1 MSDLDAVLWD
11 LDGTL
16 IDSESYWRVAERRL
30 VAEFDVE
37 WTLDDEAALVGV
49 DLWDGARYMVGRGV
63 AMEPDDIVARLD
75 REVMDQL
82 REHVP
87 FRPGAAELLTS
98 LKAAQVPLALVTMS
112 TRALVELVLASS
124 EAQLGVQPFTVSVTG
139 DEVPRG
145 KPHPDPYLQALEA
158 LGARAASSVAFE
170 DSIPGSTSARDA
182 GLVTVGI
189 PHEADLGDVAGITLW
204 PTLVDR
210 TVDDVRGLVGVR
222 A

>member
-16 IDSESYWRVAERRL
+16 IDSESAWRVAERRL
-30 VAEFDVE
+30 ADEFGVR
-37 WTLDDEAALVGV
+37 WTGDDEIALVGV
-49 DLWDGARYMVGRGV
+49 DLWDGARYMVARGID
-63 AMEPDDIVARLD
+63 MEPDDIVARLE
-75 REVMDQL
+75 REVLAQL

-98 LKAAQVPLALVTMS
+98 LREAGVPLALVTMS
-112 TRALVELVLASS
+112 TRALVDLVLASS
-124 EAQLGVQPFTVSVTG
+124 EAHLGVQPFTVSVTG
-139 DEVPRG
+139 DEVSRG
-145 KPHPDPYLQALEA
+145 KPFPDPYLQALEA
-158 LGARAASSVAFE
+158 LGARAGASVAFE

-189 PHEADLGDVAGITLW
+189 PHEADLGDVTGITLW
-204 PTLVDR
+204 PTLVGR
-210 TVDDVRGLVGVR
+210 GVDDVRSLVAVR

>member
-16 IDSESYWRVAERRL
+16 IDSEAYWRVAERRL
-30 VAEFDVE
+30 VAEFDVT

-63 AMEPDDIVARLD
+63 RMAPDAIVERLT
-75 REVMDQL
+75 REVIEQL

-87 FRPGAAELLTS
+87 FRPGAAELLTA
-98 LKAAQVPLALVTMS
+98 LREAGVPVALVTMS
-112 TRALVELVLASS
+112 TRDLVELVLSAS
-124 EAQLGVQPFTVSVTG
+124 EAQLGTQPFAVSVTG

-145 KPHPDPYLQALEA
+145 KPFPDPYLQAVDA
-158 LGARAASSVAFE
+158 LGVRAAACVAFE
-170 DSIPGSTSARDA
+170 DSLPGTASARDA
-182 GLVTVGI
+182 GLVTVGV
-189 PHEADLGDVAGITLW
+189 PHEADLSNVEGITLW
-204 PTLVDR
+204 PTLVGR
-210 TVDDVRGLVGVR
+210 TVDDVRDLVGVR